1 MKQLKL
7 FWALLFCMMISNLF
21 AQQQVVLTF
30 KGENQTGDYVQ
41 LSKVVLFDITHG
53 WSDTL
58 IYPDTMAIL
67 MIENDNISEN
77 DVPPLGLFQNTPN
90 PFHHG
95 TTQVKI
101 AVAESGPLSLEVM
114 DINGRLIV
122 AQNFTLM
129 DRGTHQFSIH
139 LSTPQMYLL
148 TARQNGNVSSIK
160 MLNKGN
166 SGIDKIEYEGVA
178 LDDNLEIK
186 TKNTV
191 KGIINH
197 QFSYGDSMIYK
208 GYATID
214 NEEIESDI
222 VVQTQTTSEA
232 ITLIFDMR
240 VLEDGLP
247 CPGIT
252 TLTDIDGNTY
262 TTVKIGSQC
271 WMKENLRTTKY
282 ANGTTIL
289 QGTYTSTSVANWYY
303 PDEDSVNINRY
314 GLLYN
319 WKAVTQG
326 ISSTNNPSGVQGICP
341 QGWHVPS
348 DAEWTQLTD
357 YVSSKSQYVCDNNT
371 TYIAKALAD
380 TTGWATLTINCV
392 VGNTQSTNN
401 ATGFSALPAGYF
413 NGLFYIFFGDRAFY
427 WTATQL
433 NISNAYYRSL
443 DYTDATVNRN
453 YYTKHNG
460 FSVRCVCD

>member
-1 MKQLKL
+1 
-7 FWALLFCMMISNLF
+7 
-21 AQQQVVLTF
+21 
-30 KGENQTGDYVQ
+30 
-41 LSKVVLFDITHG
+41 
-53 WSDTL
+53 
-58 IYPDTMAIL
+58 
-67 MIENDNISEN
+67 
-77 DVPPLGLFQNTPN
+77 
-90 PFHHG
+90 
-95 TTQVKI
+95 
-101 AVAESGPLSLEVM
+101 
-114 DINGRLIV
+114 
-122 AQNFTLM
+122 
-129 DRGTHQFSIH
+129 
-139 LSTPQMYLL
+139 
-148 TARQNGNVSSIK
+148 

-208 GYATID
+208 GYTTID
-214 NEEIESDI
+214 NEEIESNI

-247 CPGIT
+247 CPGMA

-262 TTVKIGSQC
+262 NTVKIGSQC